1 MKLER
6 RFQKRDDA
14 SYTRQQH
21 QANNSISFVDDWLCF
36 DKWSNKKSLLK
47 RRRQLQQYTIL
58 SLGANFQPNPLE
70 HASPVEIHSP
80 PHRLSTTP
88 EDLNYATYAI
98 TYVAELFV
106 ALRGKWQHRVKLV
119 DTGWTRKQNRP
130 IVIDLFFRLPTSFAG
145 SRVIGRSNDTTGST
159 KPARSWMR

>member
-14 SYTRQQH
+14 SSTRQQH

-70 HASPVEIHSP
+70 HAVS
-80 PHRLSTTP
+80 
-88 EDLNYATYAI
+88 DA
-98 TYVAELFV
+98 
-106 ALRGKWQHRVKLV
+106 
-119 DTGWTRKQNRP
+119 
-130 IVIDLFFRLPTSFAG
+130 
-145 SRVIGRSNDTTGST
+145 
-159 KPARSWMR
+159 